1 MAEHNELG
9 KWGEEIA
16 SRYLQEKGYVIIE
29 RDWKS
34 GKKDIDIIAIDND
47 VYVFVE
53 VKARQNRM
61 FGEPANAVNYYK
73 MQYLKQA
80 ISNYIK
86 YRRLNNNVRFDIVTI
101 VGQIGERPEI
111 ENIKDI
117 TLI

>member
-16 SRYLQEKGYVIIE
+16 SRYLQDKGYVIIE

-34 GKKDIDIIAIDND
+34 GKRDIDIIAIEKD

-53 VKARQNRM
+53 VKTRQNKM
-61 FGEPANAVNYYK
+61 YGDPIEAVGYLK
-73 MQYLKQA
+73 MQNLRHA

-86 YRRLNNNVRFDIVTI
+86 YRRLNNDIRFDIVTV
-101 VGQIGERPEI
+101 VGSIGKKPEI
-111 ENIKDI
+111 VHVKDVAI
-117 TLI
+117 M

>member
-53 VKARQNRM
+53 VKSRQNRM
-61 FGEPANAVNYYK
+61 FSEPENAVNYNK

-86 YRRLNNNVRFDIVTI
+86 YRCLNNNVRFDVVTI
-101 VGQIGERPEI
+101 VGKIGERPEI
-111 ENIKDI
+111 EHIKDI
-117 TLI
+117 SLI